1 MLIDPRRTVHIR
13 QRWSERPL
21 RPLTRITAPSDIP
34 LSTVSGPYPAR
45 ITVAD
50 SHRTECARG

>member
-1 MLIDPRRTVHIR
+1 MLIDPRHTIHTRE
-13 QRWSERPL
+13 RWSERP
-21 RPLTRITAPSDIP
+21 RTRITAPSDIP

-50 SHRTECARG
+50 SHRTECAHG

>member
-1 MLIDPRRTVHIR
+1 MPIDPRHTIHIL
-13 QRWSERPL
+13 QRWSE
-21 RPLTRITAPSDIP
+21 RPLTRITAPNDIP

-45 ITVAD
+45 IIVAD